1 MGVGGVAKKHTD
13 RQKRQPDP
21 DGPAFPDA
29 GGPADGGEAKTRAKT
44 KGKGSKKAGDTATD
58 RPGTDDAPAKKP
70 KGKDKDKGKAKRKT
84 KAEAGAE
91 DGTKADAGAE
101 KTKAKPEGKAKA
113 KAKAKGEAK
122 AKARAEVTDRPEA
135 EHRGTAPE
143 ADGGERRERPGA
155 GDGPEL
161 RQLLRVPA
169 GERVDLRRFDAR
181 ATPAGPADKAAGI
194 AATAAMAERL
204 GSLQERLYAAATAGS
219 RRRVLLVLQG
229 MDTSGKGGTVKHV
242 IGAFNPSGCRIRAFK
257 APTPEEHSHPFLWRV
272 TQALPQPGEI
282 GIFDRSHYEDVL
294 IARVRELVPR
304 SVIGRR
310 YGQINRF
317 EQSLAEDGVSVVK
330 VFLHISY
337 EEQRERLLA
346 RLDDPDKHW
355 KFSRGDI
362 DDRALWPAYQ
372 EAYEKALE
380 RCSTDAAPWFVVPAD
395 RKWYRNWA
403 ISTLLLEHLEAI
415 GPQYP
420 KGDFDVEECRARL
433 IAT

>member
-1 MGVGGVAKKHTD
+1 M
-13 RQKRQPDP
+13 R
-21 DGPAFPDA
+21 
-29 GGPADGGEAKTRAKT
+29 
-44 KGKGSKKAGDTATD
+44 
-58 RPGTDDAPAKKP
+58 
-70 KGKDKDKGKAKRKT
+70 
-84 KAEAGAE
+84 
-91 DGTKADAGAE
+91 
-101 KTKAKPEGKAKA
+101 
-113 KAKAKGEAK
+113 
-122 AKARAEVTDRPEA
+122 EV
-135 EHRGTAPE
+135 
-143 ADGGERRERPGA
+143 
-155 GDGPEL
+155 
-161 RQLLRVPA
+161 LRVPA
-169 GERVDLRRFDAR
+169 GERVDLRRFDPR
-181 ATPAGPADKAAGI
+181 ATLAGPTDKAAGTT
-194 AATAAMAERL
+194 ATAAMAERL
-204 GSLQERLYAAATAGS
+204 GSLQERLYAASTAGS

-242 IGAFNPSGCRIRAFK
+242 IGHFNPSGCRIRAFK

-304 SVIGRR
+304 SVLGRR

-317 EQSLAEDGVSVVK
+317 EQTLADDGVTVVK

-337 EEQRERLLA
+337 AEQRERLLE
-346 RLDDPDKHW
+346 RLDNPDKHW
-355 KFSRGDI
+355 KFSEGDI
-362 DDRALWPAYQ
+362 EERGLWPAYQ

-403 ISTLLLEHLEAI
+403 ISQLLLEHLEAI